1 MRHDRRAT
9 AAAIG
14 LWEDYLDQDLISTV
28 AGAREALGKSCEP
41 REFGAEQAPRYE
53 LFHAASSICSQKV
66 RVVLAHHAL
75 SYVSHAMNMF
85 IGQTYLP
92 GYVRLRMLGCEHYGG
107 ALVSHHSGSTSA
119 AAHGCD
125 GAVVP
130 TLVDWAT
137 GEVVVDSH
145 RICLHLDGQIVE
157 PERLRPGPLAASID
171 EDLELIDHMP
181 NYQMLMGRTVGGG
194 PSTATLQDRGG
205 AFSRRKVAWCDQ
217 YLQEYR
223 NDPKLAAAY
232 TAKRAK
238 ELSAA
243 DELFSPEAMRTAYR
257 RAEVGLVA
265 LERKLEGR
273 GARWL
278 YRDHPT
284 LADLF
289 WGVELS
295 RMKNVGVAHVWEAGR
310 LPKVERFS
318 RATEE
323 LPAIRTAV
331 TDWPGAM
338 F

>member
-1 MRHDRRAT
+1 M
-9 AAAIG
+9 
-14 LWEDYLDQDLISTV
+14 DQHLISTV
-28 AGAREALGKSCEP
+28 SGAREALGKSGEP
-41 REFGAEQAPRYE
+41 QEFGAKPAPRYE

-75 SYVSHAMNMF
+75 PYVNHDMNMF
-85 IGQTYLP
+85 VGQTYLP

-107 ALVSHHSGSTSA
+107 ALVSRHSGSTST

-130 TLVDWAT
+130 TLVDWET

-145 RICLHLDGQIVE
+145 RICLHLDAQQAGAD
-157 PERLRPGPLAASID
+157 RLRPEAFAASID
-171 EDLELIDHMP
+171 EDLQIIDHMP
-181 NYQMLMGRTVGGG
+181 NYQMLMGRTGSGG
-194 PSTATLQDRGG
+194 PSTATLKDKGG
-205 AFSRRKVAWCDQ
+205 TFSRRKVAWCEH
-217 YLQEYR
+217 YLEEYGD
-223 NDPKLAAAY
+223 DPKLSAAY

-243 DELFSPEAMRTAYR
+243 DELFSPEAMRSAYE
-257 RAEVGLVA
+257 RAEGALVA
-265 LERKLEGR
+265 LEGKLADR

-284 LADLF
+284 LADFF

-295 RMKNVGVAHVWEAGR
+295 RMKNVGMAHVWEAGR
-310 LPKVERFS
+310 LPQVERFS
-318 RATEE
+318 QATED

-331 TDWPGAM
+331 TNWPGAM

>member
-1 MRHDRRAT
+1 M
-9 AAAIG
+9 
-14 LWEDYLDQDLISTV
+14 DQDFISTV
-28 AGAREALGKSCEP
+28 AGAREALGKSGEP
-41 REFGAEQAPRYE
+41 QKFGASEAPRYE

-66 RVVLAHHAL
+66 RVVLAQHAL
-75 SYVSHAMNMF
+75 PYVSHDMNMF
-85 IGQTYLP
+85 VGQTYLP

-107 ALVSHHSGSTSA
+107 ALVSHHTGSTSA

-145 RICLHLDGQIVE
+145 RICLHLDTQVAE
-157 PERLRPGPLAASID
+157 AQRLRPERLATLID
-171 EDLELIDHMP
+171 EDLDLIDHMP
-181 NYQMLMGRTVGGG
+181 NYQMLMGRPDSGG
-194 PSTATLQDRGG
+194 PSTSTLLKDKGG

-217 YLQEYR
+217 YLEEYGD
-223 NDPKLAAAY
+223 DPALAAAY

-243 DELFSPEAMRTAYR
+243 DELFSAEAMRSAYE
-257 RAEVGLVA
+257 RAEAGLVA

-278 YRDHPT
+278 YQDRPT

-310 LPKVERFS
+310 LPAVERFS
-318 RATEE
+318 QVTEE

-331 TDWPGAM
+331 SDWPGAL